1 MPRIITRM
9 FVRVKHS
16 TFPWKSDPF
25 TQHSKICCV
34 APVLP
39 RTPPVAPSV
48 ALWGARFVRPPFV
61 ILQPAIPFRA
71 SRGDAR
77 KGISVPGKAKGGAC
91 LHPQSPIVF
100 LHLYTKEKIIRR
112 QTSQRF
118 VCVSIT
124 HIRVYVN
131 RKYENYYV
139 FSYSS
144 ASLISRTVARS
155 SGKYNPCRQT

>member
-39 RTPPVAPSV
+39 RTPSRLPSSP
-48 ALWGARFVRPPFV
+48 LWGARFVRPPFV
-61 ILQPAIPFRA
+61 ILQPAIPFLSSLR
-71 SRGDAR
+71 DAR
-77 KGISVPGKAKGGAC
+77 KGISVPGKAKGGAPAC
-91 LHPQSPIVF
+91 TPNHRLCSYICCTREKKILH
-100 LHLYTKEKIIRR
+100 R

-118 VCVSIT
+118 VGVSIT

-131 RKYENYYV
+131 RKYENHCV
-139 FSYSS
+139 S
-144 ASLISRTVARS
+144 ATFISN
-155 SGKYNPCRQT
+155 GQ

>member
-16 TFPWKSDPF
+16 TFPWEFKPI

-39 RTPPVAPSV
+39 RTPSRLPSSP
-48 ALWGARFVRPPFV
+48 LWGARFVRPPFV
-61 ILQPAIPFRA
+61 ILQPAIPFLSSLR
-71 SRGDAR
+71 DAR

-100 LHLYTKEKIIRR
+100 LHLLTRKKKSYHNKNITAFCWCKYNTYSSVCQQKIRKLLRIFILFRFSDLADRR
-112 QTSQRF
+112 Q
-118 VCVSIT
+118 I
-124 HIRVYVN
+124 
-131 RKYENYYV
+131 E
-139 FSYSS
+139 
-144 ASLISRTVARS
+144 
-155 SGKYNPCRQT
+155 RQI